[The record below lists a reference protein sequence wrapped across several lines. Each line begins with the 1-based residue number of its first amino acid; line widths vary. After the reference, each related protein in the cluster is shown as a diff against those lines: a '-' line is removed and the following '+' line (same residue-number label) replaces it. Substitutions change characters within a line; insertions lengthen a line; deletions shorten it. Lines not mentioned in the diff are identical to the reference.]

1 MATFDSLNIS
11 QTETDPNNFQRTV
24 EKSAP
29 VLPSYI
35 TPAATSVPRL
45 GQGIVTGSIIA
56 KTNNE
61 LVHVCDFANLLKKNS
76 SLRKYLLAQ
85 WEDIKEAIRAV
96 LRTLG
101 LSDPSGSLSST
112 ASWLRGLAREI
123 INFQKRV
130 INPIINFEKEVIG
143 YIAFAEAMVVWIQS
157 LPARLQAILQGCL
170 LKLLSSLLHLLDGAF
185 SNPFS
190 DVTNATK
197 QVISATVQTV
207 ASVQVAVAAA
217 SVISQQAG
225 SLLSSS
231 QQSKQSSA
239 NVSSALTTAS
249 QPTTAN
255 TSYNDVVTANS
266 TLSLLTSTIPSANS
280 VANTTTQSLAQKKST
295 P

>member
-1 MATFDSLNIS
+1 M
-11 QTETDPNNFQRTV
+11 
-24 EKSAP
+24 
-29 VLPSYI
+29 
-35 TPAATSVPRL
+35 
-45 GQGIVTGSIIA
+45 
-56 KTNNE
+56 
-61 LVHVCDFANLLKKNS
+61 
-76 SLRKYLLAQ
+76 
-85 WEDIKEAIRAV
+85 
-96 LRTLG
+96 
-101 LSDPSGSLSST
+101 
-112 ASWLRGLAREI
+112 
-123 INFQKRV
+123 
-130 INPIINFEKEVIG
+130 
-143 YIAFAEAMVVWIQS
+143 
-157 LPARLQAILQGCL
+157 
-170 LKLLSSLLHLLDGAF
+170 LDGAF

-255 TSYNDVVTANS
+255 TSYNDVVAANS